1 MDWTSFAYGFA
12 TCFVLFLFLL
22 AVIALLSLIND
33 MRQAELYIPPYPM
46 EEADEINLPETSELL
61 DEKSVE
67 SREGGGRGL
76 ASNRFTRT
84 LCLLLTLIPGACVTP
99 YSDLPGTPLAEM
111 EDNYLSVFTGIP
123 GFLGATGSAVIIADG
138 LAVTN
143 AHVVAVT
150 GGLHGITA
158 AGKMVGIEVLA
169 ISEHMDLAL
178 LKVPLGLGHPVNIA
192 KPLLAEA
199 AWAMGTT
206 NGLVAPVSRGT
217 ILNPQAWSC
226 AHANACA
233 EHQRQNGLM
242 FEGGGGGGY
251 SGGPVVN
258 AQGAW
263 LGLVQGIYTEL
274 RDAEGNTLPSSAPV
288 LFAYHAQDVL
298 KEVQA
303 LLARH
308 EAEIPSFLAPM
319 PSQYM
324 TEMNRSGT

>member
-1 MDWTSFAYGFA
+1 
-12 TCFVLFLFLL
+12 
-22 AVIALLSLIND
+22 
-33 MRQAELYIPPYPM
+33 M
-46 EEADEINLPETSELL
+46 EE
-61 DEKSVE
+61 
-67 SREGGGRGL
+67 
-76 ASNRFTRT
+76 
-84 LCLLLTLIPGACVTP
+84 
-99 YSDLPGTPLAEM
+99 
-111 EDNYLSVFTGIP
+111 NYLSVFTGIP

-143 AHVVAVT
+143 AHVAEVT

-158 AGKMVGIEVLA
+158 SGKMVGIEVLA
-169 ISEHMDLAL
+169 VSEHMDLAL
-178 LKVPLGLGHPVNIA
+178 LKVPPGLGRPVSIA
-192 KPLLAEA
+192 KPLQAEA

-206 NGLVAPVSRGT
+206 NGLVAPVSQGK

-226 AHANACA
+226 ARANACA

-274 RDAEGNTLPSSAPV
+274 RDAEGNSLPTNTPI

-298 KEVQA
+298 AEVQS
-303 LLARH
+303 LLAQH
-308 EAEIPSFLAPM
+308 EADM
-319 PSQYM
+319 PSLLAVLPPQ
-324 TEMNRSGT
+324 E